1 MLENIRGHSRGSI
14 PPLRMPSPL
23 PHDLCHEW
31 NVSRRLPAVE
41 PTQWL
46 PLGQWFLSE
55 DTLQCLGH
63 LCLSQLGG
71 AGVSGVW
78 WSQVR
83 DAAENSA
90 IHRTS
95 SYSKGLLGLNMSI
108 VPRLRSAHLSFSYA
122 YKSRCNQCC
131 QQYFY
136 TLGTGI
142 IFNPNRNPA
151 TSNLHSQIQKLKLQR
166 NCPNSYS

>member
-1 MLENIRGHSRGSI
+1 MSLPTGSLRCELCTIFSYIFINSHSC
-14 PPLRMPSPL
+14 L
-23 PHDLCHEW
+23 
-31 NVSRRLPAVE
+31 VE

-108 VPRLRSAHLSFSYA
+108 VPRLRSARLSFSYA
-122 YKSRCNQCC
+122 CISRCNQCC

-142 IFNPNRNPA
+142 IFNPNHNPA